1 MRNFTSESQPLDP
14 RIGYGFAGLNAVIS
28 GFAIYINSLGVKL
41 FQSAALYTTLKNGV
55 VGIALLLP
63 LLLFAK
69 RRAEW
74 RRLSKRQW
82 SCLLLLAVI
91 GGSIPYVL
99 FFTGLKMGSPVT
111 SSLLNHAQF
120 VVVAILAFFLLRE
133 RAGIIVWLALAVLF
147 IGTLWG
153 TSIMTGLHWGTGDTL
168 VALSTLLF
176 AGGVV
181 LAKYLLQRLST
192 LAVMTAK
199 MSIGSLLLVFY
210 IGLTGQAGA
219 IFKLSPAQW
228 EFALITGLILLAFT
242 VTAFLALRYAS
253 ATVATAI
260 PAAAPLITT
269 ALVLIAPQEGL
280 KPSPM
285 FGLVLMAL
293 AILVLAIIG
302 GRRELRV
309 WRSRNQQQS
318 GKPMPAA
325 VTA

>member
-1 MRNFTSESQPLDP
+1 
-14 RIGYGFAGLNAVIS
+14 
-28 GFAIYINSLGVKL
+28 
-41 FQSAALYTTLKNGV
+41 
-55 VGIALLLP
+55 
-63 LLLFAK
+63 
-69 RRAEW
+69 
-74 RRLSKRQW
+74 
-82 SCLLLLAVI
+82 
-91 GGSIPYVL
+91 VL
-99 FFTGLKMGSPVT
+99 FFTGLKMSSPVT

-120 VVVAILAFFLLRE
+120 VVVAVLAFFLLRE
-133 RAGIIVWLALAVLF
+133 RAGIIVWLALPVLF

-153 TSIMTGLHWGTGDTL
+153 TSVTGLHWGMGDTL

-181 LAKYLLQRLST
+181 LAKYLLQGLST
-192 LAVMTAK
+192 LTVMTAK
-199 MSIGSLLLVFY
+199 MSIGSLLLVIY
-210 IGLTGQAGA
+210 IGLTGQASA

-269 ALVLIAPQEGL
+269 ALVLIAPQAGL
-280 KPSPM
+280 KPSPV

-293 AILVLAIIG
+293 AILVLAIMG
-302 GRRELRV
+302 GRRELQA
-309 WRSRNQQQS
+309 WHSRNQQQS
-318 GKPMPAA
+318 QPVSAA

>member
-1 MRNFTSESQPLDP
+1 MSNIVKSSRPLDP

-28 GFAIYINSLGVKL
+28 GFAIYINSLGIKL
-41 FQSAALYTTLKNGV
+41 FQSAALYTTLKNAV

-63 LLLFAK
+63 LLLFVE

-74 RRLSKRQW
+74 RRLTRRQW
-82 SCLLLLAVI
+82 SWLLLLAVI
-91 GGSIPYVL
+91 GGSVPYVL

-120 VVVAILAFFLLRE
+120 VVVAVLAFFLLRE
-133 RAGIIVWLALAVLF
+133 RASIIVWLALAVLF

-153 TSIMTGLHWGTGDTL
+153 TSMTGLHWGTGDTL

-181 LAKYLLQRLST
+181 LAKYLLQGLST

-199 MSIGSLLLVFY
+199 MSIGSFLLVVY
-210 IGLTGQAGA
+210 IGLTGQGGL
-219 IFKLSPAQW
+219 IFRLSPAQW

-253 ATVATAI
+253 ATIATAI

-269 ALVLIAPQEGL
+269 ALVLIAPQAGL
-280 KPSPM
+280 KPSPA
-285 FGLVLMAL
+285 FGLILMAL
-293 AILVLAIIG
+293 AILVLAIVG
-302 GRRELRV
+302 GRRE
-309 WRSRNQQQS
+309 WRAWHSHNHQQS
-318 GKPMPAA
+318 KPARAA